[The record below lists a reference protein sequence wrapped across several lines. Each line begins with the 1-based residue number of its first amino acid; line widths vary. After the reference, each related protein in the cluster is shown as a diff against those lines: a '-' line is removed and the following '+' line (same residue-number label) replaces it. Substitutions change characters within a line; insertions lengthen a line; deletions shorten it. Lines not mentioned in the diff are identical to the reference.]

1 MKLWRKTADL
11 LADLEYERARADAAE
26 SRVGELEALVRA
38 ESEPVLHCSFCG
50 KSQHKVA
57 RLVAG
62 PTTFICNEC
71 IVLCVEIC
79 IDPDGFKGKPKRT
92 RRTPATGEAA

>member
-26 SRVGELEALVRA
+26 ARVGELEALVRA

-71 IVLCVEIC
+71 IVTCVEIC
-79 IDPDGFKGKPKRT
+79 IGPEGRDGST
-92 RRTPATGEAA
+92 RRTPATGEAQP